1 MSEIGHWRA
10 RSWTNINRN
19 RLHELNKVAIRWLIT
34 ITTPFCSMAK
44 FTNLKKILFIKNS
57 PFISPWVISMTHSY
71 LCRWGQEN
79 IQYRCSRYSVQ
90 GYLHL
95 FDWRADPRIEGG
107 DLSCFRKM
115 TWLCHLVLNKIR
127 STYAKSHEGLA
138 LRQVSGIKL
147 TFFLF
152 LNNVR
157 MLKLA
162 SHLCN
167 FSQFDWFRR
176 DAAVARSSRSRS
188 CTFWS

>member
-19 RLHELNKVAIRWLIT
+19 RLHELNKVAIQWFVKKF
-34 ITTPFCSMAK
+34 TTPFCLKAK
-44 FTNLKKILFIKNS
+44 FTNWKKTFWAYKEFTVL
-57 PFISPWVISMTHSY
+57 SPWVIFTTHSY
-71 LCRWGQEN
+71 LCRWCQEN
-79 IQYRCSRYSVQ
+79 IQYRCSRYSVR

-127 STYAKSHEGLA
+127 STYAKYLLRLA
-138 LRQVSGIKL
+138 LKL